1 MSNTVTSTK
10 IVTAPTRPTS
20 VTVKNIQSLPTI
32 NMSSKADLATV
43 KVQPVTRN
51 SSMPVFVTKT
61 SDGITVL
68 SNNRQI
74 VQPATASRNVTTKA
88 NDLEPK
94 TNFGIISP
102 NRSLLLNDKLQKS
115 GSPVGQILRV
125 AKPNSKKYLLANSAD
140 YNL

>member
-1 MSNTVTSTK
+1 M
-10 IVTAPTRPTS
+10 

-74 VQPATASRNVTTKA
+74 IQPVTASRTVTTKA

-115 GSPVGQILRV
+115 GSPVTQIVRV
-125 AKPNSKKYLLANSAD
+125 ANPNSKKHLHI
-140 YNL
+140 